1 MASEPR
7 RIGSRRSCSC
17 HPCSERR
24 SSEEGEFQDALGRL
38 ADDFVR
44 MSPSIGQVGQGE
56 AAAVAGIASDVLHAD
71 MMSAGAASWG
81 AQRACVPNSP
91 GTSPRLVAAACR
103 GLLGSNRRHQRRTGL
118 AGPVQPVQGALPLTE
133 PRRPPA
139 AQWPTSH
146 TAKMPRCACA
156 GTRIVPLSRQLTG
169 AGDRFHSL
177 FSPSFAFPV
186 RPFAATTPA
195 LSVADAA
202 PVMRCACVGP

>member
-1 MASEPR
+1 MDRTAKAER
-7 RIGSRRSCSC
+7 CGAVARIADGDVG
-17 HPCSERR
+17 ERR
-24 SSEEGEFQDALGRL
+24 QLRRPENFERVFDRVLGHHR
-38 ADDFVR
+38 
-44 MSPSIGQVGQGE
+44 
-56 AAAVAGIASDVLHAD
+56 
-71 MMSAGAASWG
+71 
-81 AQRACVPNSP
+81 P
-91 GTSPRLVAAACR
+91 GTSPRLVAAAMH
-103 GLLGSNRRHQRRTGL
+103 GSPC
-118 AGPVQPVQGALPLTE
+118 AKSALPAPRMARGPRKARSPPTV
-133 PRRPPA
+133 PRRLPA

>member
-17 HPCSERR
+17 HPCSEWR
-24 SSEEGEFQDALGRL
+24 SSGEGEFQDVLGRL

-44 MSPSIGQVGQGE
+44 LSPSMDRSARLRPWPG
-56 AAAVAGIASDVLHAD
+56 SP
-71 MMSAGAASWG
+71 AGAASCG
-81 AQRACVPNSP
+81 AQRACVHNSP

-118 AGPVQPVQGALPLTE
+118 AGPVQGALPLTE

>member
-1 MASEPR
+1 MANEPR

-44 MSPSIGQVGQGE
+44 LSPSMDRSARLRPWPG
-56 AAAVAGIASDVLHAD
+56 SP
-71 MMSAGAASWG
+71 AGAASCG

-118 AGPVQPVQGALPLTE
+118 AGPVQGALPLTE